1 VKLNASLQQGRGHD
15 CDQQAVW
22 RDVDRYLAQTGT
34 TSPTAAFADG
44 FCERRGGV
52 AGALATFKPEAG
64 QVGTAAVQRGRLLG
78 LDVFGSR
85 SLYARG
91 WAKVARG
98 ILADVYDEAPAPDEH
113 AAIRTVQSAL
123 SAMAEMLPQ
132 QTAAPGLGC
141 TVHATSRGITLAGI
155 AVDDTL
161 YHAMAAP
168 SMSETGED

>member
-113 AAIRTVQSAL
+113 AAIRTVQSAY
-123 SAMAEMLPQ
+123 SER
-132 QTAAPGLGC
+132 PGRRFRADVGAQSELNRSE
-141 TVHATSRGITLAGI
+141 ATRAVRSWSRSPL
-155 AVDDTL
+155 L
-161 YHAMAAP
+161 
-168 SMSETGED
+168 